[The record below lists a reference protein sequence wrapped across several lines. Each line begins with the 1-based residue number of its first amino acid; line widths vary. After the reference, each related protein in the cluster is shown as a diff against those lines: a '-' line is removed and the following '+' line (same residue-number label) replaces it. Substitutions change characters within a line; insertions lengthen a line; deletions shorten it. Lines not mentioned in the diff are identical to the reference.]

1 MTMTLMFTPRRTQVD
16 LRFSKSV
23 TLPGARRVQVMADI
37 FNAFNSNAVQS
48 INTVYGANWLQ
59 PLQVLDPRIFQ
70 FSGQLSF

>member
-1 MTMTLMFTPRRTQVD
+1 MTKTFNLGPKTKFQANLD
-16 LRFSKSV
+16 
-23 TLPGARRVQVMADI
+23 AY
-37 FNAFNSNAVQS
+37 NAFNSNAVQS